1 MGRIGSRIRR
11 KKTRRKIKRR
21 LQRAGNSELSAVCT
35 YMLGEDKYVDEWVQ
49 YYLFGLK
56 FNRVYIYDN
65 SEHNVL
71 KYLETKYPGV
81 KIIHSGLT
89 PVPSGQP
96 RGMRAIPAMNDF
108 LNKNKELPEA
118 ERVKWCAF
126 IEADEFL
133 VLKKHDNINDFLKQ
147 YCQEGGVA
155 VNWYL
160 YGDSNL
166 KTYTPE
172 PVTKRFLLRC
182 KDINQHVRTICRC
195 EDVEIIKDGDEMHG
209 LRNFKQGKFLK
220 DTNGKVV
227 VGPFNP
233 NGTSDVAFIAHY
245 FTKTKEEWDKKVS
258 RGQADGTYRNINQ
271 YSDFNE
277 RANEVKDDSAAIIYD
292 KAVAAYNA
300 YLKRIGPTTD
310 SIPSSS

>member
-35 YMLGEDKYVDEWVQ
+35 YMLDEEKYVDEWVK

-89 PVPSGQP
+89 PVPPGQP

-126 IEADEFL
+126 IQADEFL

-155 VNWYL
+155 INWYL

-172 PVTKRFLLRC
+172 PVTKRFLLREENTNAH
-182 KDINQHVRTICRC
+182 IRTICNC
-195 EDVEIIKDGDEMHG
+195 EDVIHVKDGDETHG
-209 LRNFKQGKFLK
+209 LRYFKQGKNLK

-233 NGTSDVAFIAHY
+233 NGPTDVAFIAHY

-258 RGQADGTYRNINQ
+258 RGQADGLYRTG
-271 YSDFNE
+271 NE
-277 RANEVKDDSAAIIYD
+277 FDSHNMNEIKDDSAAIIYD
-292 KAVAAYNA
+292 KAVAAYND
-300 YLKRIGPTTD
+300 YLKRIEPTRG
-310 SIPSSS
+310 SVPSST